1 MINKIFTII
10 LTILFLIPSP
20 FAQGENKKTEKW
32 GIISLG
38 SVYLRRTPSH
48 ASEITTQALMGTPVK
63 ILEKSKNGW
72 FHIQLP
78 DGYECHVHPESI
90 AIKSEKAM
98 DKWKSSE
105 RYIYTTHQG
114 FVYAKAEKGAMPIS
128 DMVIGCIVEKAGKAK
143 GKYIPVKLPDG
154 RKGFVHKKEVEK
166 LSVWCQKEPNIN
178 KMLHTAKMMLGS
190 AYFWGGTSIKGC
202 DCSGLSKIVY
212 YAGGIILRR
221 DADMQAETGEP
232 IPVGDYKKYR
242 KGDLLFFGNDKEHIT
257 HVAIYIDN
265 GKFIHSSGRVRYN
278 SLNPDADDFYE
289 LSPVCV
295 SRILT
300 RLDTNGITT
309 VKMHPWYF
317 K

>member
-32 GIISLG
+32 GIISLC

-48 ASEITTQALMGTPVK
+48 ASEITTQALMGTPVN

-105 RYIYTTHQG
+105 RYIYTAHQG

-128 DMVIGCIVEKAGKAK
+128 EAVRSIVWVC
-143 GKYIPVKLPDG
+143 P
-154 RKGFVHKKEVEK
+154 
-166 LSVWCQKEPNIN
+166 
-178 KMLHTAKMMLGS
+178 
-190 AYFWGGTSIKGC
+190 
-202 DCSGLSKIVY
+202 
-212 YAGGIILRR
+212 
-221 DADMQAETGEP
+221 
-232 IPVGDYKKYR
+232 
-242 KGDLLFFGNDKEHIT
+242 
-257 HVAIYIDN
+257 
-265 GKFIHSSGRVRYN
+265 
-278 SLNPDADDFYE
+278 
-289 LSPVCV
+289 LSPKP
-295 SRILT
+295 II
-300 RLDTNGITT
+300 D
-309 VKMHPWYF
+309 
-317 K
+317 